1 MVLTLT
7 SPWAPS
13 FCLAYSLML
22 LELFPPSIYL
32 SFTEFLGDKDMVD
45 EVVVT
50 SNVDE
55 IF

>member
-7 SPWAPS
+7 SHCS
-13 FCLAYSLML
+13 FL
-22 LELFPPSIYL
+22 LLSVQSHVTGAFPPSIYL